1 MRNKDQILLEKAYQ
15 SIYEKRESGLRLSN
29 GTWMNVPPHGFT
41 EDYFDALG
49 RHLHHMNFRASKRRL
64 YNLKRALEIY
74 SKLNHVV
81 KPEDEKKYRIYISSL
96 RQAIKI
102 LESIETEED
111 FKKMIDAKTR
121 VYAKH
126 RKTGKALG
134 DWFGDS
140 PVNYAD
146 KPNLYKRSYAFDDS
160 DFVDKIIPQK
170 SRQLDDRAN
179 KMLDEL
185 RQLSDGDLTNIDPRI
200 IRDLRRELTSDSI
213 ERIKKY
219 IENLK
224 NIKKAKGLL
233 SNLQ

>member
-1 MRNKDQILLEKAYQ
+1 MKSKDQILLEKAYQ
-15 SIYEKRESGLRLSN
+15 NIYEKRESGLMLSN
-29 GTWMNVPPHGFT
+29 GTWMNVPPQGFT

-74 SKLNHVV
+74 SKLNYVV

-126 RKTGKALG
+126 KKTGKTVG
-134 DWFGDS
+134 DWFDS
-140 PVNYAD
+140 LVKYASQ
-146 KPNLYKRSYAFDDS
+146 PNLYKRSYAFDDS

-185 RQLSDGDLTNIDPRI
+185 RQLSNGDLTNIDPRI

-219 IENLK
+219 IEDLK
-224 NIKKAKGLL
+224 NIKKAKGFL
-233 SNLQ
+233 NFR

>member
-1 MRNKDQILLEKAYQ
+1 MRNKDQILLERAYQ
-15 SIYEKRESGLRLSN
+15 NIYEKRESGLRLSN
-29 GTWMNVPPHGFT
+29 GTWMSVPPHGFT

-49 RHLHHMNFRASKRRL
+49 RHLHHMSFRASKSRL

-74 SKLNHVV
+74 SKLNYVV

-96 RQAIKI
+96 HQAIKI
-102 LESIETEED
+102 LESIETKED
-111 FKKMIDAKTR
+111 FEKMIDAKTR

-126 RKTGKALG
+126 KKTGKVLG
-134 DWFGDS
+134 DWFGSNS

-146 KPNLYKRSYAFDDS
+146 QPNLYKRSYAFDDS

-179 KMLDEL
+179 EMLDEL
-185 RQLSDGDLTNIDPRI
+185 KQLNGGDLTDIDPRI
-200 IRDLRRELTSDSI
+200 VRDLRRELTSDSI

-219 IENLK
+219 IKDLK
-224 NIKKAKGLL
+224 NIKKAKGSLNLL
-233 SNLQ
+233 